1 MARKAAAIVPHIESA
16 LEEKRKHVIYI
27 GEEDESDGKPVVRFK
42 KSVKYMTQ
50 AEWMGH
56 VLVAEAAGGHVQVKA
71 ADGTVQVI
79 YNKPN
84 VDLIKDL
91 VDRLHG
97 KPKNSIETSEAEK
110 PNLTQDVLNMARE
123 LHEQIEKPA

>member
-1 MARKAAAIVPHIESA
+1 
-16 LEEKRKHVIYI
+16 
-27 GEEDESDGKPVVRFK
+27 
-42 KSVKYMTQ
+42 MTQ

-56 VLVAEAAGGHVQVKA
+56 VLVAEASGGHKQVKA
-71 ADGTVQVI
+71 ADGTLQIV

-84 VDLIKDL
+84 IDLIKDI

-123 LHEQIEKPA
+123 LHEQIVKPA